1 MTALAALT
9 PARNPTTRPG
19 RNARLN
25 RDANIEANLA
35 QITGQVNVPEC
46 AHCARKNGVFALCVS
61 AASQLSGSCANCHYN
76 NEGVRCSLR
85 EYSFQVVFTLFYNVT
100 NCLQAHELMQP
111 PSLPPL
117 PPPPLPTPILRP
129 VLLPLP
135 LPQLLPLLLPRPV
148 VFAAGLLQ
156 HSFRARETLCLLL
169 LLLSPVPV
177 VDVVD
182 VWLGLVVWLVSFPA
196 RIHYFNYTYAN
207 FRP

>member
-1 MTALAALT
+1 MTALAALP

-35 QITGQVNVPEC
+35 QITGQVNVLEC

-61 AASQLSGSCANCHYN
+61 AAGQLSGSCANCHYN

-85 EYSFQVVFTLFYNVT
+85 EYSFRVIFTSFYNVT
-100 NCLQAHELMQP
+100 NCLQARKLMQP

-135 LPQLLPLLLPRPV
+135 QLLPLLLPRPV

-156 HSFRARETLCLLL
+156 RSFRARETLCLL

-196 RIHYFNYTYAN
+196 RIHYF
-207 FRP
+207 